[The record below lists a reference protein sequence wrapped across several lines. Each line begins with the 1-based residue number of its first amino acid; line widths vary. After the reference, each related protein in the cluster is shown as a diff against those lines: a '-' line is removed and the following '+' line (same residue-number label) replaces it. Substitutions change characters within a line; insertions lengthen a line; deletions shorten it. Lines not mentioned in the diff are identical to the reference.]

1 MDPLQSLC
9 GRKKQEIIYQN
20 PKYVLIISSSSS
32 SIPSDSVEEEVEA
45 VLYVTGVCEI
55 QIGGE
60 KRSLGYEKEEE
71 ILKILVEEFIDI
83 SVKKKEVQ
91 LLKSLLEVR
100 LTLEELKHKTRDFGN
115 LILKARLYAK
125 KCVYYSSAAVPLYIV
140 WKYLTVL
147 LLFSDG
153 TKNYDERSKK
163 IVRTV

>member
-1 MDPLQSLC
+1 MILIPCVAMDPLQSLC

-91 LLKSLLEVR
+91 LLKSLLEIICKEVCVLFFCRCSSVHCLEVSHR
-100 LTLEELKHKTRDFGN
+100 L
-115 LILKARLYAK
+115 IA
-125 KCVYYSSAAVPLYIV
+125 IQ
-140 WKYLTVL
+140 
-147 LLFSDG
+147 
-153 TKNYDERSKK
+153 
-163 IVRTV
+163 I